1 MPQVLAPH
9 PPFVVMRERSV
20 NANTHHKCP
29 HQSKRQIRNN
39 EDNIIQQDT
48 MNLISQHAIRPA
60 RINYIHTHKKGQH
73 ASPRP
78 TCNSKANT
86 HQQNQH
92 TSTRTT
98 HINKVSKHHHVQ
110 NTSIRPTHIHKANT
124 HQLGQR

>member
-29 HQSKRQIRNN
+29 HESKRQIRNN
-39 EDNIIQQDT
+39 EDNIIQQDHHESYKPT
-48 MNLISQHAIRPA
+48 CNKASTHH
-60 RINYIHTHKKGQH
+60 YIHTHKKGQH